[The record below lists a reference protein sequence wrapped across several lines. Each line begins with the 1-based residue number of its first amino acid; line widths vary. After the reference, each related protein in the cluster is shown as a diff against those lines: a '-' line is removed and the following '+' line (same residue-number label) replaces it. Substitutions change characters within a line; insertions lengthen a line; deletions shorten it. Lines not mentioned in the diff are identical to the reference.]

1 LRLPREPRVSAS
13 TESPRAPWGTALQ
26 IGEWTVEPTLNRL
39 TSEGRDVKLEPKSMA
54 VLLYL
59 ARHHGEV
66 ASREALLAAVWSGT
80 VVGDDSLTQVVL
92 KLRKALGDVREK
104 PAYIQTIS
112 KAGYRLIAPVVKPE
126 SISDAA
132 AAALPAPRLHGKRS
146 LYWLIV
152 AGMTTLM
159 LAGYWWMEHDRGS
172 VATRDSMRF
181 SNIDAQRASQPTLT
195 VAPFVALGDDPQ
207 AALLAAGMTADLA
220 TDLSK
225 VSGLSIIA
233 PVRAAS
239 GDAGADMRL
248 DPAPARYVVSG
259 SVQRMDERLR
269 VHVYLTDAQTGKQLW
284 SERFDRALAAFF
296 TVQEELGPKILQI
309 IPTKVSE
316 TELRRVAQRHTRNL
330 EAYEYFQR
338 GQEALRARQKEDND
352 VARELFRR
360 AIGLDATFARAYAG
374 LARTYAADYRQHW
387 TTDDDA
393 ALDRAFDFARTAYQ
407 MDPDNPETDWVLA
420 YVYMQ
425 RREHKQAMQHL
436 ETVVR
441 NYPSFADGYGLMGAV
456 ETHLGHPQRGIAL
469 VRTALRLNPEASILY
484 FVTLGRAYFF
494 VGDLEQS
501 RINLEQALLRSPLHF
516 EARVY
521 MAALQALIGD
531 KPAALWEAEE
541 IRALEPAFSS
551 QRWLESYPMTD
562 AAQTRKLGQ
571 ALQQAGL

>member
-1 LRLPREPRVSAS
+1 MSAS
-13 TESPRAPWGTALQ
+13 TESPRAPWGTTLQ

-146 LYWLIV
+146 LYWLIG

-239 GDAGADMRL
+239 GDAGADMRF

-521 MAALQALIGD
+521 MAALQALAGD

-562 AAQTRKLGQ
+562 LAQTRKLGQ